1 MILHEIEILNFRQF
15 YGQQRIEFADGDQNI
30 TILFGDNG
38 KGKTGIFRAL
48 MYGLYGSKYIQQD
61 NTNDQ
66 IHLVNLIAL
75 EEKEGQPVTSS
86 VTLYFSNNGRRYRI
100 TRTLKA
106 IKSMTGIVERD
117 DRVELRTTD
126 ENGNFSP
133 EPETDVQKVNY
144 EINKVLNE
152 DIKDFFLF
160 DAEKIDTLA
169 KTDSKVK
176 QEVKT
181 AIFKLLQIENVE
193 KAISILQS
201 MYTKQ
206 NKSIVENSK
215 NVDIERKSQ
224 EIDQTT
230 DNVKE
235 QTELLDAKETNLR
248 DCREEMV
255 NLEKKLAE
263 NTEIKALQEIAKKEE
278 EILKSYEG
286 QFYDKKKLAHGLL
299 VQSAPKLIMRDHFIN
314 TGNYLDQIVAQQDSI
329 VPIEVLEKSLSD
341 EVCACCNNDLETH
354 TSNLNYVRTLK
365 ENYKRSF
372 IVSFTGP
379 IKSMIVDSN
388 NQYDQAKSRV
398 HALLQE
404 TREIRGKRDSQEVRL
419 DEIKEEISKKASA
432 HKNIADLEMTYKKVE
447 QDAKALEA
455 DITSLK
461 YAINENEKSVERLQK
476 ELERMMGEN
485 EALVFDSK
493 ILAYINELRSD
504 IRTISDEFSTDMRDK
519 LKAETTKIFKLLI
532 DQKDKELVKQI
543 EINEKF
549 EIEII
554 GWDHTE
560 ITQDISQGQRQIV
573 AISFIS
579 ALAKVAAGEDKRI
592 SFPMFMDAPFGR
604 ISGNNR
610 DHLINNLPD
619 LTSQWILLLTDTE
632 LTHEEERVFKETG
645 KLGKWYKLE
654 QERLYH
660 SKIVELD
667 ISEVMATRG

>member
-15 YGQQRIEFADGDQNI
+15 YGQQRIEFAEGDQNI

-61 NTNDQ
+61 NTNDK

-75 EEKEGQPVTSS
+75 EEKEGQPVTSF
-86 VTLYFSNNGRRYRI
+86 VKLTFSNNGKQYRI

-106 IKSMTGIVERD
+106 IKSKTGIVERD

-133 EPETDVQKVNY
+133 ESETDAQKVNY

-193 KAISILQS
+193 RAISILQS

-215 NVDIERKSQ
+215 NVDIERKSL
-224 EIDQTT
+224 EIDQAE
-230 DNVKE
+230 DNIKE
-235 QTELLDAKETNLR
+235 NTELLDAKENNLR
-248 DCREEMV
+248 DGREEMAD
-255 NLEKKLAE
+255 LEKKLAE
-263 NTEIKALQEIAKKEE
+263 NTEIKTLQERAKREE
-278 EILKSYEG
+278 EILKSYEA
-286 QFYDKKKLAHGLL
+286 QFHDKKNLARELL
-299 VQSAPKLIMRDHFIN
+299 VQSAPKLMMRDHFVN

-329 VPIEVLEKSLSD
+329 VPIEVLEKSLS
-341 EVCACCNNDLETH
+341 EKVCACCNSDLKTH

-379 IKSMIVDSN
+379 IKSMIADSKS
-388 NQYDQAKSRV
+388 QYDQAKSRV

-404 TREIRGKRDSQEVRL
+404 AREIRNKRDSQEAQL
-419 DEIKEEISKKASA
+419 DEIKGEISKKASA
-432 HKNIADLEMTYKKVE
+432 YKSIADLEMTYKKVE

-455 DITSLK
+455 DIASLK
-461 YAINENEKSVERLQK
+461 YTINEKEKSVERLQK

-504 IRTISDEFSTDMRDK
+504 IRTISEEFSTDMRDK

-573 AISFIS
+573 ALSFIS
-579 ALAKVAAGEDKRI
+579 ALAKVAAGEDNRI
-592 SFPMFMDAPFGR
+592 SFPLFMDTPFGR

-660 SKIVELD
+660 SEIIELD